1 MEAKTIGASS
11 FFMIVVSTQLLGHGN
26 WNQWASHV
34 CMHGTCMYHAT
45 GRTNFI
51 LHYLTG
57 ICGVI
62 DGTYRYSRELL
73 ALDACRGS
81 PTS

>member
-1 MEAKTIGASS
+1 MFFSLYTLVYYYDQSHGACMTHIGCGCTGNS
-11 FFMIVVSTQLLGHGN
+11 F
-26 WNQWASHV
+26 
-34 CMHGTCMYHAT
+34 
-45 GRTNFI
+45 
-51 LHYLTG
+51 LHHLTG